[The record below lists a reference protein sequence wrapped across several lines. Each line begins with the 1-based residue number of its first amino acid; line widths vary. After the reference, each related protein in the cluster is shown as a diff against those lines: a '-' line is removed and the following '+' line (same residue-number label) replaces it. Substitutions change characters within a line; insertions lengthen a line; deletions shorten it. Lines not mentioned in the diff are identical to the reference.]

1 MIFKKNDIWIWRF
14 ENNVLIQVVTTI
26 TGCLLPCQD
35 QVYPQTGPCSLP
47 LAPQTQWPYLFK
59 QEKVRDGECLQTCCR
74 PIQTLQMSNYFFLK
88 SIMMQDKTL
97 KGIVQHLGEA
107 WSMPL
112 WCLDARNWARA
123 SSQLTVPLIN
133 DVWCTALPGWFHCW
147 EKDQGG
153 RESAGDQWTSSDP
166 DSSHW

>member
-1 MIFKKNDIWIWRF
+1 MTSEFEGLKTMCSYRWWRQSLDVCCHAKIRCILKLDLVVSLLLLKHND
-14 ENNVLIQVVTTI
+14 LIYSNRRKSETVSV
-26 TGCLLPCQD
+26 CRRA
-35 QVYPQTGPCSLP
+35 VS
-47 LAPQTQWPYLFK
+47 LFK
-59 QEKVRDGECLQTCCR
+59 HCKCQIT
-74 PIQTLQMSNYFFLK
+74 FFK

-112 WCLDARNWARA
+112 WCLDARNRAKA
-123 SSQLTVPLIN
+123 SSQLTVPPIN